1 MPHLLQVHRKD
12 ATYFAKPNTRSIRW
26 QICDPFLRFW
36 FRYIE
41 GNQGLIDNGMSSV
54 LEHEIAE
61 SYATFGGPMLERFF
75 RQKLMRTGKYTS
87 WFPVETGKR
96 RTRRP
101 ERN

>member
-1 MPHLLQVHRKD
+1 MNFLGTLETPSGRCHTCYRFIEKMRPIL
-12 ATYFAKPNTRSIRW
+12 AKPNTRSIRW

-61 SYATFGGPMLERFF
+61 S
-75 RQKLMRTGKYTS
+75 
-87 WFPVETGKR
+87 
-96 RTRRP
+96 
-101 ERN
+101 

>member
-1 MPHLLQVHRKD
+1 MRPIL
-12 ATYFAKPNTRSIRW
+12 AKPNTRSIRW